1 MSFSTNETRWYVIYT
16 KANEEDRAERNLA
29 AWGLK
34 TFYPR
39 IKKKQLNEFSGKA
52 IYFSRPLFPRY
63 IFVNFDAEMLLHK
76 VCNSRGVQKV
86 LSIDNAP
93 VPVDDEIIALIQS
106 KVADDGF
113 VKLAEQLARGD
124 EVRIKD
130 GSFKGING
138 VFDHTLKDKNRV
150 MILLTA
156 INYQA
161 SVIVER
167 DQVQRAGQSFYTA

>member
-1 MSFSTNETRWYVIYT
+1 MNFSMNDARWYVIYT
-16 KANEEDRAERNLA
+16 KNNEEDRAERNLA
-29 AWGLK
+29 AWGLE

-63 IFVNFDAEMLLHK
+63 IFARFNAETLLHK

-86 LSIDNAP
+86 LCIDNGP
-93 VPVDDEIIALIQS
+93 VPVDDEIISLIQS
-106 KVADDGF
+106 KVAEDGF
-113 VKLAEQLARGD
+113 VMLNETFAHGD

-130 GSFKGING
+130 GSFRGING
-138 VFDHTLKDKNRV
+138 VFDRTMKDKNRV
-150 MILLTA
+150 MILMTT

-167 DQVQRAGQSFYTA
+167 DLVQRASQSFATA

>member
-1 MSFSTNETRWYVIYT
+1 MNFSTNEARWYVIYT
-16 KANEEDRAERNLA
+16 KTNEEDRAERNLS

-52 IYFSRPLFPRY
+52 IYFSRPLFSRY
-63 IFVNFDAEMLLHK
+63 LFVHFDAEALLHK

-86 LSIDNAP
+86 LCLDSAP
-93 VPVDDEIIALIQS
+93 VPVDDHIIELIQS
-106 KVADDGF
+106 KVGDDGF
-113 VKLAEQLARGD
+113 VRLDETFAPGD
-124 EVRIKD
+124 KVSIKD
-130 GSFKGING
+130 GSLRGING
-138 VFDHTLKDKNRV
+138 VFDRTLKDKNRV

-167 DQVQRAGQSFYTA
+167 GLVQRTGQSLCTA